1 MDEWVNLKRKKV
13 GKLKKV
19 GSNNKG
25 EQWWEEREKVN
36 DGRGKKGCRKKNRSQ
51 KETRKN
57 STWSIF
63 RALLGLVLHLLRKRF
78 ARRGL
83 LRLLLLRRWLLW
95 SFDWGSTPLQDNK
108 RYKQRIRSKVNQT
121 PNIKKKV
128 IPFSSLGSSL
138 ASERPPN
145 LKNLN
150 STPTPRPTPAR
161 WCRWGAAS
169 LFTRIIKKY

>member
-1 MDEWVNLKRKKV
+1 MEQTK
-13 GKLKKV
+13 GK
-19 GSNNKG
+19 S
-25 EQWWEEREKVN
+25 
-36 DGRGKKGCRKKNRSQ
+36 GKKAEKKSTTAGKQKNKQTTWENQKKKKKNCP
-51 KETRKN
+51 
-57 STWSIF
+57 WSVF

-121 PNIKKKV
+121 PNIKKRV

-150 STPTPRPTPAR
+150 STPTPRPTPAH
-161 WCRWGAAS
+161 
-169 LFTRIIKKY
+169 